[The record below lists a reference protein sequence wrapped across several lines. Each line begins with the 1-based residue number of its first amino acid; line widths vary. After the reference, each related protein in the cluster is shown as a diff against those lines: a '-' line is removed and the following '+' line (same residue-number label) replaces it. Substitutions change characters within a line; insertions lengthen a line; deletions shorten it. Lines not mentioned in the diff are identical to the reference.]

1 VYRILPE
8 VRKYF
13 RTEGAVQR
21 VAVRVHVRVALR
33 VLIRNVVRKTFTE
46 VRKYESTFESTKVR
60 TKVPSKV
67 QTVLSKVLSYFI
79 SKVRKYFATFVLS
92 KVLSYDSTFV
102 HRYST
107 RTYVYSTR
115 TEVQQW
121 KYFRTFESMIFYFRK
136 YVVGLHV
143 HVQLRFVPSKVL
155 SYNVVVSIQ
164 EDTFVLKVR
173 CTFVVSYES
182 TSDPY
187 TYFRMISYESTFV
200 RRYEIKYF
208 RTYYQGI
215 YSTFV
220 FLSYESSCTF
230 VLSYFRIKIW
240 KVLPYVYTCTKVF
253 C

>member
-1 VYRILPE
+1 MYRILPE

-102 HRYST
+102 HRYRP

-155 SYNVVVSIQ
+155 SYNVVQ
-164 EDTFVLKVR
+164 YDTTFVLPSG
-173 CTFVVSYES
+173 TFES
-182 TSDPY
+182 
-187 TYFRMISYESTFV
+187 ISVPT
-200 RRYEIKYF
+200 
-208 RTYYQGI
+208 
-215 YSTFV
+215 
-220 FLSYESSCTF
+220 
-230 VLSYFRIKIW
+230 
-240 KVLPYVYTCTKVF
+240 
-253 C
+253 